1 MIEFGRMEQA
11 VIDFRK
17 NLGKRIKQL
26 REECELNQLELA
38 AKLNKDKQ
46 FINRYE
52 KNGANPS
59 AYILLTIAEA
69 LGVPIAKLYDFSSL

>member
-1 MIEFGRMEQA
+1 MEQA

-26 REECELNQLELA
+26 REESGLNQLELA

-59 AYILLTIAEA
+59 AYILLLIAEA
-69 LGVPIAKLYDFSSL
+69 LGVGVAKLYDFSTL